1 MKYVA
6 FWMRVF
12 IEDWHGEIP
21 LRIHSWEL
29 GADGAPMWHPDFAR
43 WIEKEDFEGGP
54 RGDKKRNSD
63 QRIRTTRAF
72 RKLRKTAPREFD
84 VLYCLVAHRMR
95 LNEVADALTTRAIR
109 IGKPE
114 RYTSTGVLILTVSA
128 VEKVAGWW

>member
-1 MKYVA
+1 MTHVA

-29 GADGAPMWHPDFAR
+29 GDDGAPMWHPDFAR

-54 RGDKKRNSD
+54 RNKKRNSD

-84 VLYCLVAHRMR
+84 VLYCLVVHRMR
-95 LNEVADALTTRAIR
+95 LTEVADALTTRAIR

-114 RYTSTGVLILTVSA
+114 RYTPSGVLILTVSA